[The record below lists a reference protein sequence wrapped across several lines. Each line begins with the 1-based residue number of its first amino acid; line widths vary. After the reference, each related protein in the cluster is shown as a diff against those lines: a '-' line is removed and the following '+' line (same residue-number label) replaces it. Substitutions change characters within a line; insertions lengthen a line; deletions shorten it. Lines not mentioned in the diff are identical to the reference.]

1 MKLVPALKYL
11 CIPLFLTLRDIEM
24 NDIHHNP
31 AKNNLDLL
39 SSFDLY
45 ISYINAR
52 LNKKRSNPFYPF
64 HFFLVR
70 YF

>member
-39 SSFDLY
+39 SSFDSY

-52 LNKKRSNPFYPF
+52 LNKKHSNPFYPF

>member
-39 SSFDLY
+39 
-45 ISYINAR
+45 
-52 LNKKRSNPFYPF
+52 F
-64 HFFLVR
+64 HPLIR
-70 YF
+70 TSRI